1 MNNLPIQTNSTT
13 TVDLNKIRRLRE
25 NLHKLNLSKKQTD
38 YIDEVLQE
46 CEYAAYLVEDCE
58 MRLVEQDLEL
68 RNRADKLQTFAQMF
82 MYWQSLDKSPT
93 RKKTADQVMK
103 WLKQAR
109 PNRYFIET
117 EQLTNTLLD
126 QVRWCYK
133 Q

>member
-1 MNNLPIQTNSTT
+1 MLPIQTNSTT
-13 TVDLNKIRRLRE
+13 TVDLNKIRRLRDA
-25 NLHKLNLSKKQTD
+25 LPKLNLSQKQAD

-46 CEYAAYLVEDCE
+46 CEFAAYLVEDVE
-58 MRLVEQDLEL
+58 MRLVEQDMEL

-93 RKKTADQVMK
+93 RKKTADQVMN

-133 Q
+133 K